1 VASLSE
7 VGQRLKQ
14 AREAQGL
21 SLAEVSSRTRITVRH
36 LRAIE
41 DGVEAELPEVFYVRG
56 FLKKYAEVVGLSPT
70 DVADLYKP
78 APVPT
83 APLPDLRQGSGPLG
97 YYAAL
102 GALVLVLL
110 GLAWYFQPRVSVV
123 EAPQATLSPAEPGQ
137 PEATAPVATETTTPQ
152 PAATSAIEALPAT
165 ASAPVVAAATPAAE
179 ATGSASSSPTAAT
192 PSVVASATTPVAVA
206 PSAAPSEA
214 ASAAPTASPRSDT
227 IALTLALKER
237 SWIEV
242 RVSGRLVKE
251 GIASRGEM
259 HRFKGKEIEV
269 SAGNAGGVQIY
280 KNGRDAGRL
289 GAHGEVVTRV
299 FKP

>member
-123 EAPQATLSPAEPGQ
+123 EAPQATLSPAESGQ
-137 PEATAPVATETTTPQ
+137 SEASAPVATETATPQ
-152 PAATSAIEALPAT
+152 PAATSALEALPAT
-165 ASAPVVAAATPAAE
+165 ASAPVVAAATPSAE

-192 PSVVASATTPVAVA
+192 PSVVASTTTPIAVA
-206 PSAAPSEA
+206 PSASPPEA
-214 ASAAPTASPRSDT
+214 ASASPRSDT

-242 RVSGRLVKE
+242 RVAGRLVKE

-259 HRFKGKEIEV
+259 HRFKGREIEV
-269 SAGNAGGVQIY
+269 SAGNAGGVHVY
-280 KNGRDAGRL
+280 KNGLDVGRL
-289 GAHGEVVTRV
+289 GAHGQVVTRV